1 MRCSLRQGSQRLQ
14 TTRVGDCTLTE
25 DEAPRRQRQEKPEV
39 ELGPLGKEK
48 GKILGALRAGSMVAV
63 LSGME
68 LMYVYHLRGAYHCF
82 IHPLDS
88 EEGRHK
94 AFEAN
99 ARNEAML
106 DNLNS
111 AADALFEIRFA
122 PELDLMGV
130 MVTAERGISAY
141 LDMTGNYPAR
151 DMDFMDWQEKDT
163 NNQTD

>member
-1 MRCSLRQGSQRLQ
+1 MA
-14 TTRVGDCTLTE
+14 E
-25 DEAPRRQRQEKPEV
+25 EKKARQRGQDKPEV

-48 GKILGALRAGSMVAV
+48 GKILNSLRAGNMVAV

-68 LMYVYHLRGAYHCF
+68 LMYVYALHGDYHCF

-99 ARNEAML
+99 ERNSAML
-106 DNLNS
+106 DNLYS

-122 PELDLMGV
+122 PELNLMGV
-130 MVTAERGISAY
+130 MVTAERGISGY
-141 LDMTGNYPAR
+141 LDMTGNFPGR
-151 DMDFMDWQEKDT
+151 DMDFMDWQNKEQE
-163 NNQTD
+163 NEIETDIGKGEDAT

>member
-1 MRCSLRQGSQRLQ
+1 MA
-14 TTRVGDCTLTE
+14 E
-25 DEAPRRQRQEKPEV
+25 EKKARQRGQDKPEV

-48 GKILGALRAGSMVAV
+48 GKIINSLRAGNMVAV

-68 LMYVYHLRGAYHCF
+68 LMYVYALHGEYHCF

-99 ARNEAML
+99 ERNSAML
-106 DNLNS
+106 DNLYS

-122 PELDLMGV
+122 PELNLMGV
-130 MVTAERGISAY
+130 MVTAERGISGY
-141 LDMTGNYPAR
+141 LDMTGNFPGR
-151 DMDFMDWQEKDT
+151 DMDFMGWQNKEQE
-163 NNQTD
+163 NEIETDIGKGEDAT

>member
-1 MRCSLRQGSQRLQ
+1 MA
-14 TTRVGDCTLTE
+14 E
-25 DEAPRRQRQEKPEV
+25 EKKARQRGQDKPEV

-48 GKILGALRAGSMVAV
+48 GKILNSLRAGNMVAV

-68 LMYVYHLRGAYHCF
+68 LMYVYAMHGDYHCF

-99 ARNEAML
+99 ERNSAML
-106 DNLNS
+106 DNLYS

-122 PELDLMGV
+122 PELNLMGV
-130 MVTAERGISAY
+130 MVTAERGISGY
-141 LDMTGNYPAR
+141 LDMTGNFPGR
-151 DMDFMDWQEKDT
+151 DMDFMDWQNKEQE
-163 NNQTD
+163 NEIETDIGKGEDAT